1 MSILKV
7 IVKVRRLVTG
17 VDSDLCIAPYA
28 RICDNVGGTQM
39 VGDAMP
45 EEQVTLVLEKEAGGI
60 RAAFLEHERVVSFY
74 FQSDSSE
81 VRIGDIFFGRVSEN
95 RLSQVGWFID
105 LGNGRNG
112 FLPSHKFST
121 DRALQVGE
129 QVIVQVDKEERDGK
143 VAELTGQI
151 QMKGKGLIYLP
162 LNSFVTASR
171 RIPEENRDRLKNKIS
186 EWCAAGEGAII
197 RTRAE
202 HCDLD
207 ELHLEFCQLREK
219 WQSVIK
225 SGKEAASPALIFR
238 QFSFVSA
245 LLSENHF
252 PTSCVVEA
260 NFPINE
266 EQLPDGVKFLYQPG
280 TRLFLKKNIEHDYK
294 AALQSS
300 VPLKSGGSL
309 KIDYTETLTTIDVNS
324 GSMTFQGDREAIVF
338 QINSVAAKE
347 IAKQL
352 RLRQI
357 GGMIVVDFLRMEDE
371 RDQDRLLRQL
381 ECDTKADPNAVHVYG
396 FTRLGLVELTRKRQ
410 RSGLRDRVVRTA
422 KENMEFH

>member
-1 MSILKV
+1 
-7 IVKVRRLVTG
+7 
-17 VDSDLCIAPYA
+17 
-28 RICDNVGGTQM
+28 M
-39 VGDAMP
+39 VGDAMSD
-45 EEQVTLVLEKEAGGI
+45 EHVTLVLEKETGGI
-60 RAAFLEHERVVSFY
+60 RAALLENERVISFY
-74 FQSDSSE
+74 FQADSSE
-81 VRIGDIFFGRVSEN
+81 VRIGDIFLGRVSEN

-112 FLPSHKFST
+112 FLPNHKSRA
-121 DRALQVGE
+121 DRALQIGE

-143 VAELTGQI
+143 AAELTGQI

-171 RIPEENRDRLKNKIS
+171 RIPGEHRDRLKNKLA

-197 RTRAE
+197 RTQAE
-202 HCDLD
+202 KRDLD
-207 ELHLEFCQLREK
+207 ELYLELCQLREK

-225 SGKEAASPALIFR
+225 TAKDAASPALIFR
-238 QFSFVSA
+238 QFSFASA
-245 LLSENHF
+245 LLNENHF

-266 EQLPDGVKFLYQPG
+266 EQLPDGVRLLYQPG
-280 TRLFLKKNIEHDYK
+280 MQLFLKKNIEHDYK

-324 GSMTFQGDREAIVF
+324 GSMIFQGDREAIVF
-338 QINSVAAKE
+338 QINAVAAKE

-371 RDQDRLLRQL
+371 KNRHRLLQQL
-381 ECDTKADPNAVHVYG
+381 ERDTKSDPNAVHVYG

-410 RSGLRDRVVRTA
+410 RGGLRDRVVRTG
-422 KENMEFH
+422 KENTEFH